1 MVGKKILI
9 LGNGFD
15 LAHNLLT
22 RYENFLEYYKK
33 YYIHKE
39 CRKDN
44 EEIYYKL
51 DYYLKY
57 NVWHNYFQ
65 EIYNNKMIKREN
77 WIDFESEISFIIS
90 FLDKFTENLSR
101 KYLDLR
107 RKLNDDKN
115 DNSIRLK
122 NFEVALSKA
131 LNKDLR
137 KALRKALKI
146 NKVLNNETIKDVRKR
161 CYDDLERLIKA
172 LEIYFLEVVEKE
184 YTKTKRLKVIE
195 NIHADSIISFNY
207 THTYERLYN
216 DRIPVFHIHGE
227 CGKKENNMVLGIDEY
242 WSEKECDKHTNYAIF
257 KKFVQ
262 RIRKKTGTIHI
273 KWLNEINNIYQT
285 KNEMS
290 DIYVFG
296 HSLDITDKDILK
308 EFFTSEATR
317 IHIYCKDAETEGEL
331 IANVIKLMGEENL
344 LQKVNQE
351 LPKIEFILQ

>member
-1 MVGKKILI
+1 MAGKKILI

-15 LAHNLLT
+15 LAHGLPT
-22 RYENFLEYYKK
+22 CYSDF
-33 YYIHKE
+33 
-39 CRKDN
+39 
-44 EEIYYKL
+44 
-51 DYYLKY
+51 LKY
-57 NVWHNYFQ
+57 CDSIHSKAGIEFVHSKEIVLFKADKGIYLNIIKNIWFYYFRG
-65 EIYNNKMIKREN
+65 IYAKSKIKGEN

-90 FLDKFTENLSR
+90 FLDKSFENLLKSY
-101 KYLDLR
+101 KEL
-107 RKLNDDKN
+107 LNRIKKFQDE
-115 DNSIRLK
+115 
-122 NFEVALSKA
+122 NFEKLKLDIFVNYLHHPIFVS
-131 LNKDLR
+131 NVDETTIRDIR
-137 KALRKALKI
+137 KK
-146 NKVLNNETIKDVRKR
+146 
-161 CYDDLERLIKA
+161 CFGDLEKLTKA
-172 LEIYFLEVVEKE
+172 LEIYILEFVEK
-184 YTKTKRLKVIE
+184 K
-195 NIHADSIISFNY
+195 NINGLDMIKNINPDYIINFNY
-207 THTYERLYN
+207 THTYEKLYGN
-216 DRIPVFHIHGE
+216 KENVFHIHGE

-242 WSEKECDKHTNYAIF
+242 WAEEECDKHTNYAIF

-262 RIRKKTGTIHI
+262 RIRKKTGTTHI